1 MIARLIDLISLSIR
15 EPAALLAALRRM
27 GMGTRESWQAII
39 FAAAA
44 GAILSWMVLRIVAD
58 GEIGAMGQIAAQP
71 MVMAALQVGAAAL
84 FATLA
89 TRVGRLFGGTGRFED
104 ALLATA
110 FIEVSML
117 AVQVPQ
123 LLLSLLLPVFGSI
136 LSMLAFGLYFLMAV
150 QLIRAIHGFRNP
162 LLVAL
167 GMLGTVFVAG
177 FVLSLLAASL
187 GILPEVPA

>member
-27 GMGTRESWQAII
+27 GMGPRESWQAII